1 MPLFSRNGR
10 RLGLYYF
17 VLFGLQ
23 VFIYMTSLVEDT
35 REQCLSSW
43 LLEFT
48 GEDGIEELL
57 CNVHVPRYHGE
68 IKIQYTLR
76 KIQII
81 IIRIIGW
88 IVI

>member
-1 MPLFSRNGR
+1 MGEGWGYIILSY
-10 RLGLYYF
+10 L
-17 VLFGLQ
+17 GLQ
-23 VFIYMTSLVEDT
+23 VLIYMTSLVEDT
-35 REQCLSSW
+35 REQYLSSW

-76 KIQII
+76 KIQIT
-81 IIRIIGW
+81 IIRIIEW